1 MVASAALQFRCHAFS
16 SSPSPLSR
24 RSPGGSSIRAGEG
37 FRPSAGK
44 AVADDHVGDG
54 EEDRSRPNIVVIKTH
69 EDYVRFIE
77 EDDRLCIIKFYANW
91 CKSCQRF
98 GLKYRHLAFD
108 RGDRVDAEGSIY
120 HTGDVRFAEAEY
132 SASAKLCKALKVRKL
147 PTVHMHVAGRGRVAD
162 MCCKPSQF
170 QMVVDEVQRQLDGTA
185 VVEVMAESSTPVI
198 EAEAKVE
205 AGMAAMGDNATDA
218 GDSFDEAMTN
228 GSSLADEIMASLR
241 GKAERQQGSSGEK
254 EKSWFP
260 FSF

>member
-1 MVASAALQFRCHAFS
+1 M
-16 SSPSPLSR
+16 
-24 RSPGGSSIRAGEG
+24 
-37 FRPSAGK
+37 
-44 AVADDHVGDG
+44 ADDHVG

-108 RGDRVDAEGSIY
+108 RGDRVDAEGSLY

-198 EAEAKVE
+198 EAEAEVE
-205 AGMAAMGDNATDA
+205 AGTAIGGNAMDA

-241 GKAERQQGSSGEK
+241 GKEERQQGSSGEK